1 MAERTIYNPVPPES
15 FSPSCKR
22 GFRTDEAGEG
32 SPVVWLTTEDEA
44 AESGELEAKNTKD
57 GLPY

>member
-1 MAERTIYNPVPPES
+1 MNHE
-15 FSPSCKR
+15 
-22 GFRTDEAGEG
+22 DEAGEG

-57 GLPY
+57 GLPYVAPLNAFLR